1 MSTYRISVVDIMVHE
16 WNDEEGQGDF
26 VCSKGGFEIDTTG
39 SIEQAKEGI
48 NNYFGYELEPDAYGE
63 DGYISA
69 TQLEDEYGYKKPKTG
84 KFICDY
90 TLCIEKIDRVTFN
103 NEENN
108 EENDNE

>member
-63 DGYISA
+63 DGYIFV
-69 TQLEDEYGYKKPKTG
+69 TQLEDKNAHADPDGDY
-84 KFICDY
+84 IVDY
-90 TLCIEKIDRVTFN
+90 TLCIEKADRVTFN
-103 NEENN
+103 NEEQ
-108 EENDNE
+108 EDE